1 MSFKDREKAF
11 ENKFLHD
18 AELKFRA
25 ESRRNK
31 MLGLW
36 VAEKLGKS
44 GDDADAYARSV
55 VESDFEEAGDGDVVR
70 KVLGDFSA
78 AGISVSE
85 SELRTKMADLMDI
98 AIDQVQNG

>member
-36 VAEKLGKS
+36 VAEQLGKS
-44 GDDADAYARSV
+44 GDDAEAYARTV